1 MTATQRRARDRRH
14 RHELIVRTAR
24 DLAEAE
30 GWDAVTTRRLADR
43 VEYSQPVLY
52 SHFENKDAIVRA
64 VAIGG
69 FADLAAELR
78 AARLAAPS
86 REAAARAVAQA
97 YLDFAAAHPA
107 LYEAMFTLPID
118 VRFASPGQTPQPLQ
132 DGFAQLAAVFGPRPS
147 ATEEEAAGTQQVTGK
162 EQVTG
167 TQQAA
172 GMGAA
177 TGPADAGI
185 LAEVLWSSL
194 HGLVTLTS
202 RGRLPAEHQPARLD
216 LLLARLAGVQPPAPG
231 LPAPSPPSP
240 SPPAP

>member
-1 MTATQRRARDRRH
+1 MTATQRRVRDRRH
-14 RHELIVRTAR
+14 RHELIVSTAR

-64 VAIGG
+64 VAIEG
-69 FADLAAELR
+69 FADLGAQLR
-78 AARLAAPS
+78 AARLGAPS
-86 REAAARAVAQA
+86 REAAVRAVTQA

-107 LYEAMFTLPID
+107 LYEAMFILPID
-118 VRFASPGQTPQPLQ
+118 VRFASPGHTPQPLL
-132 DGFAQLAAVFGPRPS
+132 DAFAQLAAVVGPRPS
-147 ATEEEAAGTQQVTGK
+147 ATGEE
-162 EQVTG
+162 VTG
-167 TQQAA
+167 TQPAA
-172 GMGAA
+172 GMGAV
-177 TGPADAGI
+177 PWSADAGI

-216 LLLARLAGVQPPAPG
+216 LLLARLAGAQPPAPDD
-231 LPAPSPPSP
+231 PR
-240 SPPAP
+240 PPAVRG